1 MRPES
6 SSSGGGGG
14 RGGSGGGPEIESSS
28 SVNASAASIS
38 SSSSPSPS
46 GKRSRDL
53 EDEVISSGILWDIG
67 DVAAHF
73 SLRQNAAQLRPDLD
87 RSEPR
92 REAISQYLHSTSPV
106 VVDQS
111 VRELCSLVTDSKIDI
126 SRGFLE
132 L

>member
-1 MRPES
+1 MKLKLWKWYQNYLSFHPL
-6 SSSGGGGG
+6 
-14 RGGSGGGPEIESSS
+14 
-28 SVNASAASIS
+28 
-38 SSSSPSPS
+38 
-46 GKRSRDL
+46 KTQ
-53 EDEVISSGILWDIG
+53 VISSGILWDIG